1 MTKSTM
7 KKLEVLRNATAR
19 YSPRVKQR
27 LSKAGRSADA
37 AVVQSAAKYY
47 VALKKLAEK

>member
-1 MTKSTM
+1 MTQTALK
-7 KKLEVLRNATAR
+7 KKLDALCRATER
-19 YSPRVKQR
+19 YSEDVRKK
-27 LSKAGRSADA
+27 LSKDKKNA